1 MVPVYIY
8 MYNVKSGLINTPLLI
23 NLLLPT
29 KMQLKHRWSPQIN
42 KHFGISPINK
52 PPVLKSHV
60 SNNFSFQ
67 FYLSHHSQNSSLL
80 YLRFKLII
88 ENFKN
93 NYSPND
99 RFLIKLFIKIISL
112 DSSQRVPPMSPC
124 PPLII
129 TRVCPLLINP
139 LSDPWDFNNQILSN
153 PMEFYEDLID
163 VSHIQSFMVQK
174 MLIIKG
180 GSTRSTLTFWGG
192 VLIRCS
198 HCMLTFGVYW
208 WDPCYHI

>member
-1 MVPVYIY
+1 
-8 MYNVKSGLINTPLLI
+8 
-23 NLLLPT
+23 
-29 KMQLKHRWSPQIN
+29 
-42 KHFGISPINK
+42 
-52 PPVLKSHV
+52 
-60 SNNFSFQ
+60 
-67 FYLSHHSQNSSLL
+67 
-80 YLRFKLII
+80 
-88 ENFKN
+88 
-93 NYSPND
+93 
-99 RFLIKLFIKIISL
+99 
-112 DSSQRVPPMSPC
+112 MSPC

-192 VLIRCS
+192 VLIRCW

-208 WDPCYHI
+208 WDPCYIMLPYIAAPWILLDWNIIYKSAMFHQVRGWELERSGGPSNFSGLGIVCAMVLYVCAYEAS